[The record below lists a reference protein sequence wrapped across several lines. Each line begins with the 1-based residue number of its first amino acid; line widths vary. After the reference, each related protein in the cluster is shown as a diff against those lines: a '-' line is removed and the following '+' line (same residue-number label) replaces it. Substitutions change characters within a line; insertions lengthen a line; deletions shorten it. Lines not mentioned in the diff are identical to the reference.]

1 MQIDT
6 KSRTAIE
13 DVINRR
19 AAIASMQEQ
28 LKEDVKAIAEY
39 LDIKPAKL
47 NKIISLVEKERE
59 SGDVVE
65 EERDTL
71 DTAAD
76 LAGSGETKQDGD
88 D

>member
-6 KSRTAIE
+6 KSKKAIE

-19 AAIASMQEQ
+19 AAVASMQEQ

-59 SGDVVE
+59 TGDVVE

-71 DTAAD
+71 DTVADIAGVQASDEEAA
-76 LAGSGETKQDGD
+76 
-88 D
+88 

>member
-6 KSRTAIE
+6 KSRKAIE

-19 AAIASMQEQ
+19 ASIASMQEQ

-47 NKIISLVEKERE
+47 NKIIGLVEKERE
-59 SGDVVE
+59 TGDVVE

-71 DTAAD
+71 DTVADIAGVQASDEEAA
-76 LAGSGETKQDGD
+76 
-88 D
+88 

>member
-6 KSRTAIE
+6 KSRKAIE

-71 DTAAD
+71 DTAAE
-76 LAGSGETKQDGD
+76 LAGSGSSPDSD

>member
-6 KSRTAIE
+6 KSRKAIE

-19 AAIASMQEQ
+19 TAIHSMQEQ
-28 LKEDVKAIAEY
+28 IKEDIKAIAEY

-59 SGDVVE
+59 TGDVVE

-71 DTAAD
+71 DTVADIAGVQASDEEAA
-76 LAGSGETKQDGD
+76 
-88 D
+88 

>member
-6 KSRTAIE
+6 KSRKAIE
-13 DVINRR
+13 DIINRR
-19 AAIASMQEQ
+19 AAVASMQEQ

-59 SGDVVE
+59 TGDVVE

-71 DTAAD
+71 DTVADIAGVQASDEEAA
-76 LAGSGETKQDGD
+76 
-88 D
+88 

>member
-6 KSRTAIE
+6 KSRKAIE

-76 LAGSGETKQDGD
+76 LAGTNSSQDED

>member
-6 KSRTAIE
+6 KSRKAIE

-19 AAIASMQEQ
+19 TSIASMQEQ

-76 LAGSGETKQDGD
+76 LAGTNSSQDED

>member
-6 KSRTAIE
+6 KSRKAIE

-19 AAIASMQEQ
+19 TAIASMQEQ

-47 NKIISLVEKERE
+47 NRIISLVEKERE
-59 SGDVVE
+59 TGDVVE

-71 DTAAD
+71 DTVADIAGVQASDEEAA
-76 LAGSGETKQDGD
+76 
-88 D
+88 

>member
-1 MQIDT
+1 MT
-6 KSRTAIE
+6 KG
-13 DVINRR
+13 NH
-19 AAIASMQEQ
+19 
-28 LKEDVKAIAEY
+28 
-39 LDIKPAKL
+39 IKPAKL

-76 LAGSGETKQDGD
+76 LAGSRESKQDGD

>member
-6 KSRTAIE
+6 KSRKAIE

-28 LKEDVKAIAEY
+28 LKEDIKAIAEY

-47 NKIISLVEKERE
+47 NKIISLVEKKRE

-76 LAGSGETKQDGD
+76 LAGKGGSQDAED
-88 D
+88 

>member
-6 KSRTAIE
+6 KSRKAIE

-19 AAIASMQEQ
+19 ASIASMQEQ
-28 LKEDVKAIAEY
+28 LKEDIKAIAEY

-59 SGDVVE
+59 SGDVVD

-76 LAGSGETKQDGD
+76 LAGKTSQEDA
-88 D
+88 

>member
-6 KSRTAIE
+6 KSRKAIE

-19 AAIASMQEQ
+19 ASIASMQEQ

-76 LAGSGETKQDGD
+76 LAGTNSSQDED